1 MPEQDDHFWMQKAL
15 AQADLA
21 AEMDEVPVGAV
32 VVIDGELIASA
43 YNQQISCND
52 PSAHAEVVALRCA
65 AKTIANYRLV
75 DATLYV
81 TIEPCTMCY
90 GTLIHARV
98 RRVVY
103 GAYEKRA
110 GVLASNLG
118 LAEVDFY
125 NHKPSVSSGVC
136 ADQAAEK
143 MKNFFQ
149 ARRK

>member
-1 MPEQDDHFWMQKAL
+1 MSAQDDHFWMQQAL

-21 AEMDEVPVGAV
+21 AEMGEVPVGAV
-32 VVIDGELIASA
+32 VVIDGGLVASA
-43 YNQQISCND
+43 YNQQISSND
-52 PSAHAEVVALRCA
+52 PTAHAEVVALRTA
-65 AKTIANYRLV
+65 AKIIANYRLV

-90 GTLIHARV
+90 GAVIHARV

-103 GAYEKRA
+103 GAFEKRA

-136 ADQAAEK
+136 ANQAAEK
-143 MKNFFQ
+143 MQSFFK
-149 ARRK
+149 AKRK